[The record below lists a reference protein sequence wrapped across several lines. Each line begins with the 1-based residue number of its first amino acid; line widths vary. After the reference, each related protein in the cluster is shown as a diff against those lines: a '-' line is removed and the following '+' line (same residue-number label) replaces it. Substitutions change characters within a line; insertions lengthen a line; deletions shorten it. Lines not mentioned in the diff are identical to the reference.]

1 MVSKRLPTTRSTAS
15 NYSILMPMIRTH
27 EVRTGA
33 LALLMCA
40 VTGSAT
46 AAETITVYAAG
57 SLKSA
62 LNDLAES
69 YESAT
74 GNTISASYGASGL
87 LKDEISKGAK
97 VDVFASANMEHPQ

>member
-1 MVSKRLPTTRSTAS
+1 
-15 NYSILMPMIRTH
+15 MIRTH
-27 EVRTGA
+27 EVRAGA
-33 LALLMCA
+33 VALLMCA
-40 VTGSAT
+40 VMGSAT

-62 LNDLAES
+62 LTDLAES

-74 GNTISASYGASGL
+74 GDTVSARYGASGL

-97 VDVFASANMEHPQ
+97 ADVFASANMAHPQALHDQN